1 MCCKAHSSS
10 VGTFHV
16 ASGQEGRGVTLGG
29 VGGWGGKD
37 IPREDGYI
45 SNIKEG
51 AKGFDSFLISSL
63 FR

>member
-29 VGGWGGKD
+29 GGKD